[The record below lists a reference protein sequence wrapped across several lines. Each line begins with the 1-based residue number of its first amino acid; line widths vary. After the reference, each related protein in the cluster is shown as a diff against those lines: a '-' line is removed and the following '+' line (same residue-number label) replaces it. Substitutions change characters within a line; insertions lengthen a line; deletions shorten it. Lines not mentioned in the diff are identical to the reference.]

1 MLEGCFVVELKQ
13 YTLHGGTREQLI
25 HLFENEFIESQEASP
40 QTKAGS

>member
-1 MLEGCFVVELKQ
+1 MLDGCSVVELRQ